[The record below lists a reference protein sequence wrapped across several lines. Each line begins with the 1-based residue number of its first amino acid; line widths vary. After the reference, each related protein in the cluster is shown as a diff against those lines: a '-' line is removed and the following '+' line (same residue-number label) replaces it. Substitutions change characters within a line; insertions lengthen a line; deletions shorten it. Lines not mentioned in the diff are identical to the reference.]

1 MVRRIGLL
9 AGVAVAVLAAPLAAQ
24 GRGAPGRMMAGPSL
38 EELKTAL
45 ALTETQVPKVDAL
58 IKKFEEDTKEPRATM
73 SQNMQMVRDGSV
85 TQDAVRE
92 ANQAAMGKIREGRE
106 KLNEAIKAELD
117 ETQKTA
123 FDKYLA
129 AQAQRGPG
137 RRPPPVR

>member
-1 MVRRIGLL
+1 MVRSIGLL
-9 AGVAVAVLAAPLAAQ
+9 AAVAVAVLAAPLAAQ

-45 ALTETQVPKVDAL
+45 TLTETQVPKVDAL

-92 ANQAAMGKIREGRE
+92 ANQAAMAKIRAGRE
-106 KLNEAIKAELD
+106 QLNEAIKAELD
-117 ETQKTA
+117 ETQKAA
-123 FDKYLA
+123 FEKHLA
-129 AQAQRGPG
+129 AQAQRAPG